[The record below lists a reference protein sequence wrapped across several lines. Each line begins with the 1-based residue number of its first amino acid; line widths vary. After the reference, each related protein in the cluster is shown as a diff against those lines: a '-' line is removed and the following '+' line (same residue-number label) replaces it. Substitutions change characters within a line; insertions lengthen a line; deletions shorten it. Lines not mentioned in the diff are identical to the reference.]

1 MEKEKS
7 LPLHCRRMRRF
18 ANREQIQ
25 VSAPIGCLFFF
36 SYRDFSEG
44 DVDCR
49 TLREDSNT
57 YSISNY
63 EETSLAS
70 DRPSNYES
78 SGLEACQ
85 SEGVHTLSPRQE
97 REGSESLA

>member
-1 MEKEKS
+1 
-7 LPLHCRRMRRF
+7 MRRF

-44 DVDCR
+44 GVDLGR

-85 SEGVHTLSPRQE
+85 SEGVHTLSPWQE

>member
-1 MEKEKS
+1 
-7 LPLHCRRMRRF
+7 MRRL
-18 ANREQIQ
+18 ANRERIQ
-25 VSAPIGCLFFF
+25 VSAPIGCLYFF

-44 DVDCR
+44 DVGFVGRSEKTR
-49 TLREDSNT
+49 TL

-63 EETSLAS
+63 EEASLAS

-85 SEGVHTLSPRQE
+85 S
-97 REGSESLA
+97 